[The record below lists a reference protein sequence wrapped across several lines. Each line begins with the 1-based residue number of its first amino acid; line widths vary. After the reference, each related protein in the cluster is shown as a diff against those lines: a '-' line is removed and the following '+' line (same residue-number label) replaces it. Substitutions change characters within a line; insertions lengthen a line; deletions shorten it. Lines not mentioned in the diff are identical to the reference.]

1 MMQVSQGTISS
12 PWHQAYHPSSST
24 NDLSNFDHGFLRR
37 SPDQYSSRGSM
48 ESLDHLPA
56 GYAHPS
62 CHLSPAKSTSSIDQL
77 AHLHSKRDSAYSSFS
92 TSSSTPEYQLPPF
105 CKERSYSMENV
116 HSRARPQEGGM
127 RQADIRY
134 IKTVYNAQRG
144 ISEEYEVKSSALVP
158 SGEAH
163 PKGYSAGRPHVHHKG
178 PQGRNSLDNES
189 QYVKGPPMPP
199 ARSDS
204 YAATRHHD
212 RPSSWSSHEQRKA
225 LRTHSKNSWL
235 LLNQGTAPPGQLSK
249 PAFLEGPLHTV
260 MERSPEG
267 SPTMKPKQ
275 GYPQATQ
282 PGQPLLPTGVYPV
295 PSPEPHF
302 AQVPHPSAN
311 NSGLVYSALAKESS
325 HSLPPAPFPTS
336 YEKAASGKPLPV
348 VDENGN
354 QSIPSKATVFYHPE
368 CGPSGAG
375 KKKMD
380 NETSKVVLYR
390 THPQA
395 YPTSPRQ
402 EEGVEP
408 TYVAQPNIQESANEA
423 QYLNHAFQ
431 PWSFHLRDAMAESK
445 ASSYPSKAYSSEE
458 HQEDRNANLPM
469 NECDPT
475 AQSQWNP
482 NKAKQY
488 LFSSLQNIPESTRLQ
503 NPMDLK
509 EAQSGRNCS
518 GAKWHL
524 VNYANQEEKEA
535 KEQAPEYWQEREWR
549 ATEDH
554 RDTTTGADYSHGV
567 EPNYEEPSSPLLPKT
582 ADFRADQFRSSGNNS
597 FHPPWSGK
605 KESRKTRCS
614 VLEKVSKIERREQG
628 HQRPQSANSLSQ
640 NSKKSGAEDS
650 RRRHNSQEYGQLLD
664 EHGRPASTNNS
675 DLFSNVLYLNERST
689 SKPEKANRYSAEQQ
703 RAIAAA
709 LAAPPDQQ
717 STYRHGSTSKESH
730 KKSGQLQRSR
740 STFQLL
746 DESER
751 EVLQKVGTKE
761 PHGSQRDAPGNNRTY
776 RNSIKDA
783 QSKVLRATSFR
794 RKDLNISPAFEKEV
808 QRSTPRPAS
817 AHTGMRSTTASPH
830 TPKERHSITP
840 TEIKMDP
847 INKDGVP
854 GPLHVHRIRGRKRL
868 TSEQK
873 KRSYSEPEK
882 MNEIGVSD
890 NDLSPSS
897 LQQKMLQFVFQ
908 ESTVADRRKI
918 FEKENKACS
927 TINLSRPEL
936 KQLQQ
941 NALADYIKRKIGKR
955 PSSASQ
961 EREGSQT
968 PCRQTNGQESQP
980 LSPASSMNSLQD
992 QSLFHTR
999 ESLEWASRMAHV
1011 YSPLPG
1017 LRGCFNPVEFESKMA
1032 AHPNH
1037 GSGKSSGP
1045 GWLKAE
1051 GRPDHRVNPELTKS
1065 TQTDLDIC
1073 TPPHPVHQI
1082 LEKKTRFAKKPGKSA
1097 SAEDLLDRTENQ
1109 PMTMHVRSRS
1119 SPSADK
1125 MCQDYPAEDS
1135 NQISHFMKDPFYV
1148 LGATSRSFGNTKRSQ
1163 LEKSAFTQYRPHHS
1177 SENVGSLA
1185 PPAERQKVPDILRHH
1200 SRTSA
1205 FVSPCPDTKEK
1216 PSDAKQGFRRVAP
1229 SKASYSSRSSAS
1241 STPTLSDF
1249 STAGD
1254 NTFTKWPPRPHK
1266 EDNNKSQSQPL
1277 ESINHP
1283 GKEPAEET
1291 TWRPKPI
1298 ISQRQ
1303 PQTQTKWTREDN
1315 HSKSSASVQTSSQKV
1330 FQQWHGIPSK
1340 NSSFSEPESLSG
1352 QGRFSLRI
1360 SETYLQVS
1368 PPPFCREEDDDDV
1381 FIQDAQTH
1389 PLGGL
1394 SEYPPPPESPIDNLE
1409 DFPSPP
1415 PSVAFEDDNP
1425 GSDSPISFV
1434 DEKITTRNLKAFSRD
1449 FALREKPG
1457 PDFLRTN
1464 ISPSVGSS
1472 EPKAT
1477 VLPPPP
1483 PPPEVEEHHAAMGG
1497 TVEKEPPH
1505 KAATANEAPEKKDFH
1520 LKKSQRK
1527 EKTREDL
1534 KEESLAKE
1542 IVHKDKSLSS
1552 ILDPD
1557 SRMKT
1562 TMDLMEGIFPTG
1574 SRVLKESAK
1583 KRIMQKRIK
1592 DSASN
1597 FSPANGNKN
1606 GEKEAAMTMP
1616 VACPTYYSVSVPKA
1630 ELLNKIKNLPEDA
1643 GGDDEQVDI
1652 NEKKAEL
1659 IQSLTH
1665 KLEILKEAKESLLA
1679 DVKLNN
1685 TLGEEV
1691 EALISGLCKPN
1702 EFDKYRMFIGD
1713 LDKVVSLLL
1722 SLSGRLARV
1731 ENVLNSLGEDADKQE
1746 WVSLNEKRKMLA
1758 SQHEDARELKENLD
1772 RRERVVLDILCSYF
1786 SEEQL
1791 QDYQHFVKM
1800 KSGLLIEQRELD
1812 DKIKLGQEQ
1821 LKCLFESLPTEY
1833 FLENKMAAEPPSIP
1847 GTNCED
1853 RSTPSFL

>member
-24 NDLSNFDHGFLRR
+24 NDLSNFDHGFLRK

-48 ESLDHLPA
+48 ESLDPLPA
-56 GYAHPS
+56 GYTHPS

-144 ISEEYEVKSSALVP
+144 VSEEYEVKSSALVP

-163 PKGYSAGRPHVHHKG
+163 PKGYSASRPHGHHKG
-178 PQGRNSLDNES
+178 PQARNSLDNES
-189 QYVKGPPMPP
+189 QYAKGPPMPP
-199 ARSDS
+199 TRSDS

-225 LRTHSKNSWL
+225 LRTHSKNAWL
-235 LLNQGTAPPGQLSK
+235 LLGQGTTPPGQLSK
-249 PAFLEGPLHTV
+249 PAFLEGQLHTV

-302 AQVPHPSAN
+302 ALVPHPSAN
-311 NSGLVYSALAKESS
+311 NSGLVYPVLAKESG
-325 HSLPPAPFPTS
+325 HIPPSPASFPTS
-336 YEKAASGKPLPV
+336 YEKGISCKPLPV

-380 NETSKVVLYR
+380 NETSKVILYR

-402 EEGVEP
+402 EEEAEP
-408 TYVAQPNIQESANEA
+408 NPTSYIAQPNIQESANDA

-431 PWSFHLRDAMAESK
+431 PWSFHLRDGMAENK
-445 ASSYPSKAYSSEE
+445 ACCPSKAYSSEE
-458 HQEDRNANLPM
+458 QQEDWNANLRI

-475 AQSQWNP
+475 AQNQWNP

-488 LFSSLQNIPESTRLQ
+488 LFSSLQNIPESTQLQ

-509 EAQSGRNCS
+509 EAQSGRTCS
-518 GAKWHL
+518 GAKWHF
-524 VNYANQEEKEA
+524 VNYANQEEKDV
-535 KEQAPEYWQEREWR
+535 KEQAPEYWQDREWR

-554 RDTTTGADYSHGV
+554 RDATTSADYSHGT
-567 EPNYEEPSSPLLPKT
+567 EPNYEEPSAPLLPQT
-582 ADFRADQFRSSGNNS
+582 SDFRADQFRSGSNNS
-597 FHPPWSGK
+597 FQPPWSGK

-675 DLFSNVLYLNERST
+675 DLYLNVLYLNERST
-689 SKPEKANRYSAEQQ
+689 GKPEKANRYSAEQQ

-717 STYRHGSTSKESH
+717 STYRHGGSSKEPH

-746 DESER
+746 DEPER
-751 EVLQKVGTKE
+751 EVLQKVSAKE
-761 PHGSQRDAPGNNRTY
+761 SHGSQRDGPVNRTY

-794 RKDLNISPAFEKEV
+794 RKDLNISPAFGKEA

-847 INKDGVP
+847 INKDG
-854 GPLHVHRIRGRKRL
+854 PLHMHRIGGRKRL

-897 LQQKMLQFVFQ
+897 LQKKMLQFVFQ

-968 PCRQTNGQESQP
+968 PCRQTNGQESQS

-999 ESLEWASRMAHV
+999 ETLEWASRMGHV

-1017 LRGCFNPVEFESKMA
+1017 LHGCFNPVEFENKMA
-1032 AHPNH
+1032 GHPNH
-1037 GSGKSSGP
+1037 GSSKSSTP
-1045 GWLKAE
+1045 TWLKAD

-1082 LEKKTRFAKKPGKSA
+1082 LEKKTRLTKKPGKSA
-1097 SAEDLLDRTENQ
+1097 SAEDLLDRTESQ

-1125 MCQDYPAEDS
+1125 MCQDFQGEDS

-1148 LGATSRSFGNTKRSQ
+1148 LGATSRSFGNSKRGH

-1177 SENVGSLA
+1177 SENVGSSA
-1185 PPAERQKVPDILRHH
+1185 PPTERQKVPDILRHH

-1205 FVSPCPDTKEK
+1205 FVSPCPDMKEK
-1216 PSDAKQGFRRVAP
+1216 HSEAKQGFRRVTP
-1229 SKASYSSRSSAS
+1229 SKTSYSSRSSAS

-1249 STAGD
+1249 STAGE
-1254 NTFTKWPPRPHK
+1254 NALARWPPRADK
-1266 EDNNKSQSQPL
+1266 EDNNKVQSQVL
-1277 ESINHP
+1277 ESVNHTS
-1283 GKEPAEET
+1283 KEPTEET
-1291 TWRPKPI
+1291 TWRSKSTL
-1298 ISQRQ
+1298 SQRQ
-1303 PQTQTKWTREDN
+1303 APAKMKWAREDS
-1315 HSKSSASVQTSSQKV
+1315 HPKSSTSVQTSGQKV

-1340 NSSFSEPESLSG
+1340 NSSFSEPESLSS
-1352 QGRFSLRI
+1352 QGRLSLRI
-1360 SETYLQVS
+1360 SETYLQIS
-1368 PPPFCREEDDDDV
+1368 PPPFFREEEDDDV
-1381 FIQDAQTH
+1381 FIHEAQTH
-1389 PLGGL
+1389 PMGPL

-1409 DFPSPP
+1409 EFPSPP
-1415 PSVAFEDDNP
+1415 PSVAFEEDNP
-1425 GSDSPISFV
+1425 ASDSSISLA
-1434 DEKITTRNLKAFSRD
+1434 DEKITTRNLNAFSRD
-1449 FALREKPG
+1449 FTVREKAG

-1477 VLPPPP
+1477 GVPPS
-1483 PPPEVEEHHAAMGG
+1483 PEAQERHAAIEG
-1497 TVEKEPPH
+1497 TVEKEPSQE
-1505 KAATANEAPEKKDFH
+1505 AATANEASEKKEFR
-1520 LKKSQRK
+1520 LKKSKRK

-1552 ILDPD
+1552 ILDPE
-1557 SRMKT
+1557 SKMKT
-1562 TMDLMEGIFPTG
+1562 TMDLMEGIFPRG
-1574 SRVLKESAK
+1574 SGVLKESAK

-1597 FSPANGNKN
+1597 FSPAGNKGN
-1606 GEKEAAMTMP
+1606 EKEAAMMMP

-1630 ELLNKIKNLPEDA
+1630 ELLNKIKNLPEEA
-1643 GGDDEQVDI
+1643 GGNDEQVDI

-1679 DVKLNN
+1679 DIKLNN

-1691 EALISGLCKPN
+1691 EALISRLCKPN

-1731 ENVLNSLGEDADKQE
+1731 ENVLSSLGEDADKQE

-1758 SQHEDARELKENLD
+1758 GQHEDARELKENLD

-1821 LKCLFESLPTEY
+1821 LKCLLESLPTEF
-1833 FLENKMAAEPPSIP
+1833 FLESKMAAEPPAILGIS
-1847 GTNCED
+1847 CEN

>member
-1 MMQVSQGTISS
+1 
-12 PWHQAYHPSSST
+12 
-24 NDLSNFDHGFLRR
+24 
-37 SPDQYSSRGSM
+37 M
-48 ESLDHLPA
+48 ESLDHLPS

-77 AHLHSKRDSAYSSFS
+77 GHLHSKRDSAYSSFS

-144 ISEEYEVKSSALVP
+144 VSEEYEVKSSALVP
-158 SGEAH
+158 SSEAH
-163 PKGYSAGRPHVHHKG
+163 PQGYSASRPHGHHKG
-178 PQGRNSLDNES
+178 PQARNSLDNES
-189 QYVKGPPMPP
+189 QYTKGPPMPP
-199 ARSDS
+199 TRSDS
-204 YAATRHHD
+204 YAALRHHD

-225 LRTHSKNSWL
+225 LRTHSKNAWL
-235 LLNQGTAPPGQLSK
+235 LLGQGTPPTGQLSK
-249 PAFLEGPLHTV
+249 PAFLEGQLHTV

-267 SPTMKPKQ
+267 SPIMKPKQ

-311 NSGLVYSALAKESS
+311 NSGLVYPALAKESG
-325 HSLPPAPFPTS
+325 HAPAPASFPAS
-336 YEKAASGKPLPV
+336 YEKAMPGKPLPV

-354 QSIPSKATVFYHPE
+354 QSIPSKSTVFYHPE

-402 EEGVEP
+402 EDEAEP
-408 TYVAQPNIQESANEA
+408 TYNIAQPNIQESANEA

-445 ASSYPSKAYSSEE
+445 ACCPSKAYSSED
-458 HQEDRNANLPM
+458 QQADRNANLPI

-488 LFSSLQNIPESTRLQ
+488 LFSSLQNIPESTQLQ
-503 NPMDLK
+503 NLMDLK
-509 EAQSGRNCS
+509 EMQSGRNCL
-518 GAKWHL
+518 GAKWHI
-524 VNYANQEEKEA
+524 VNYANQEEKDV
-535 KEQAPEYWQEREWR
+535 KEQVPEYWQDREWH

-554 RDTTTGADYSHGV
+554 RDAITSADYSHDT
-567 EPNYEEPSSPLLPKT
+567 EPNLEESSSPLLPKT
-582 ADFRADQFRSSGNNS
+582 SDFRADQFRSCSNNS
-597 FHPPWSGK
+597 FQPPWSGK
-605 KESRKTRCS
+605 KESRKTRCT

-640 NSKKSGAEDS
+640 NSKKSAVEDS

-675 DLFSNVLYLNERST
+675 DLYPNVLYLNERSS
-689 SKPEKANRYSAEQQ
+689 SKPEKSNRYSAEQQ
-703 RAIAAA
+703 RVIAAA
-709 LAAPPDQQ
+709 LVAPPDHQ
-717 STYRHGSTSKESH
+717 STYRHGCSSKESH

-746 DESER
+746 DEAER
-751 EVLQKVGTKE
+751 EVLQKVSGAKE
-761 PHGSQRDAPGNNRTY
+761 PHGSQRDAPVNRTY

-794 RKDLNISPAFEKEV
+794 RKDLNISPAFGKEV

-847 INKDGVP
+847 TNKDALP
-854 GPLHVHRIRGRKRL
+854 GPLHVHRIGGRKRL

-897 LQQKMLQFVFQ
+897 LQKKMLQFVFQ

-999 ESLEWASRMAHV
+999 ESLEWASRMGHV

-1017 LRGCFNPVEFESKMA
+1017 LHGCFNPVEFESKMA
-1032 AHPNH
+1032 GHPSH
-1037 GSGKSSGP
+1037 GGSKGSTPS
-1045 GWLKAE
+1045 WLKAD

-1065 TQTDLDIC
+1065 TQTDLDLC
-1073 TPPHPVHQI
+1073 TSPHPVSQV
-1082 LEKKTRFAKKPGKSA
+1082 LEKKTRLIKKPGKSA

-1125 MCQDYPAEDS
+1125 MCQDFQVEDS

-1148 LGATSRSFGNTKRSQ
+1148 LGATSRSFGNSKRGH

-1177 SENVGSLA
+1177 SENVGSSV

-1205 FVSPCPDTKEK
+1205 FVSPCPEMKEK
-1216 PSDAKQGFRRVAP
+1216 HSSAKQGFRRVAP
-1229 SKASYSSRSSAS
+1229 SKTSYSSRGSAS

-1254 NTFTKWPPRPHK
+1254 NPLTRWPPRADK
-1266 EDNNKSQSQPL
+1266 EDNNKAQSQVL
-1277 ESINHP
+1277 ESVHPP
-1283 GKEPAEET
+1283 GKEPSEET
-1291 TWRPKPI
+1291 TWRSKSTL
-1298 ISQRQ
+1298 SQRQ
-1303 PQTQTKWTREDN
+1303 PPAKVKWAREDN
-1315 HSKSSASVQTSSQKV
+1315 HPKSSTSVQTSGQKG
-1330 FQQWHGIPSK
+1330 FQPWHGIPSK

-1360 SETYLQVS
+1360 SETCLQMS
-1368 PPPFCREEDDDDV
+1368 PPPFGREEDDDDV
-1381 FIQDAQTH
+1381 FIQETQAH
-1389 PLGGL
+1389 PRGAI
-1394 SEYPPPPESPIDNLE
+1394 SEYPPPPESPSDNLE

-1415 PSVAFEDDNP
+1415 PSVAFEEDYP
-1425 GSDSPISFV
+1425 ASDSSISLAE
-1434 DEKITTRNLKAFSRD
+1434 EKIATRNLKAFSRD
-1449 FALREKPG
+1449 FTAREKLG
-1457 PDFLRTN
+1457 PDFLRTH
-1464 ISPSVGSS
+1464 ISPAVGSS

-1477 VLPPPP
+1477 GVLPS
-1483 PPPEVEEHHAAMGG
+1483 PEAQEHHAATEG
-1497 TVEKEPPH
+1497 TVEKEE
-1505 KAATANEAPEKKDFH
+1505 AARANEESKKKELR
-1520 LKKSQRK
+1520 LKKNKRK

-1542 IVHKDKSLSS
+1542 IVHKDKSLLS

-1557 SRMKT
+1557 SKMKT
-1562 TMDLMEGIFPTG
+1562 TMDLMEGIFPRG

-1597 FSPANGNKN
+1597 FSPAGNKN
-1606 GEKEAAMTMP
+1606 DEKEAANMP
-1616 VACPTYYSVSVPKA
+1616 VTCPTYYSVSVPKA
-1630 ELLNKIKNLPEDA
+1630 ELLNKIKNLPEEA

-1679 DVKLNN
+1679 DIKLNN

-1691 EALISGLCKPN
+1691 ESLISGLCKPN

-1731 ENVLNSLGEDADKQE
+1731 ENVLSSLGEDADKQE

-1758 SQHEDARELKENLD
+1758 GQHEDARELKDNLD
-1772 RRERVVLDILCSYF
+1772 RRERVVLDILCSYL

-1821 LKCLFESLPTEY
+1821 LKCLLESLPTEY
-1833 FLENKMAAEPPSIP
+1833 FLESKMAAEPPAIP
-1847 GTNCED
+1847 GTNPD
-1853 RSTPSFL
+1853 NRSTPSFL

>member
-56 GYAHPS
+56 GYTHPS

-77 AHLHSKRDSAYSSFS
+77 AHLHNKRDSAYSSFS

-116 HSRARPQEGGM
+116 HSRARLQEGGM

-144 ISEEYEVKSSALVP
+144 VSEEYEVKSSALVP

-163 PKGYSAGRPHVHHKG
+163 PKGYSASRPHGHHKS
-178 PQGRNSLDNES
+178 PQTRNSLDNEN
-189 QYVKGPPMPP
+189 QYAKGPPMPP

-204 YAATRHHD
+204 YTAIRHHD

-225 LRTHSKNSWL
+225 LRTHPKNAWL
-235 LLNQGTAPPGQLSK
+235 LLGQGTPPPGQLSK
-249 PAFLEGPLHTV
+249 PAFLEGQLHTV

-275 GYPQATQ
+275 GYPQAAQ

-311 NSGLVYSALAKESS
+311 NSGLVYPALAKESG
-325 HSLPPAPFPTS
+325 HAPPPASFSAS
-336 YEKAASGKPLPV
+336 YEKAVPCKPLPV
-348 VDENGN
+348 MDENGN

-380 NETSKVVLYR
+380 NETSKVILYR

-395 YPTSPRQ
+395 YPISPRQ
-402 EEGVEP
+402 EEEAEP
-408 TYVAQPNIQESANEA
+408 TYIAQPSIQESANDA

-445 ASSYPSKAYSSEE
+445 ASCPSKAYCPEDQ
-458 HQEDRNANLPM
+458 QEDRNANLPR
-469 NECDPT
+469 NDCDPT
-475 AQSQWNP
+475 AQNQWNP

-488 LFSSLQNIPESTRLQ
+488 LFSSLQNIPESTQLQ

-509 EAQSGRNCS
+509 EVQACRSCP

-524 VNYANQEEKEA
+524 VNYANQEEKNG
-535 KEQAPEYWQEREWR
+535 KEQVPEYWQDREWR

-554 RDTTTGADYSHGV
+554 RDAISNADYNHGK
-567 EPNYEEPSSPLLPKT
+567 EPNYEEPSSPLLPK
-582 ADFRADQFRSSGNNS
+582 ASDFRADQFRSCSNNS
-597 FHPPWSGK
+597 FQPPWSGK
-605 KESRKTRCS
+605 KESRKNRCS

-640 NSKKSGAEDS
+640 NSGSKKSSVEDS
-650 RRRHNSQEYGQLLD
+650 RRRHNSQEYGQFLD

-675 DLFSNVLYLNERST
+675 DLYPNVLYPNERST
-689 SKPEKANRYSAEQQ
+689 SKPEKVNRYSAEQQ
-703 RAIAAA
+703 RVTAAA
-709 LAAPPDQQ
+709 LVAPPDQQ
-717 STYRHGSTSKESH
+717 STYHQGCSGKESH

-746 DESER
+746 DEPER
-751 EVLQKVGTKE
+751 EILQKVSAKE
-761 PHGSQRDAPGNNRTY
+761 PHSSQRDAPLNRTY

-783 QSKVLRATSFR
+783 QSKVLKATSFR
-794 RKDLNISPAFEKEV
+794 RKDLNISPALGKEV

-847 INKDGVP
+847 TNKEGLP
-854 GPLHVHRIRGRKRL
+854 GPLHVHRIGGRKRL
-868 TSEQK
+868 TAEQK

-897 LQQKMLQFVFQ
+897 LQKKMLQFIFA

-918 FEKENKACS
+918 FEKENKTCS

-968 PCRQTNGQESQP
+968 PCRQSSGQDSQS

-999 ESLEWASRMAHV
+999 ESLEWASRMGHV

-1017 LRGCFNPVEFESKMA
+1017 LHGCFNPIEFESKMA
-1032 AHPNH
+1032 GHPNH
-1037 GSGKSSGP
+1037 SSSKSSTP
-1045 GWLKAE
+1045 TWLKAD

-1065 TQTDLDIC
+1065 TQTDLDLC
-1073 TPPHPVHQI
+1073 TQAHPVHQI
-1082 LEKKTRFAKKPGKSA
+1082 LEKKTRLIKKPGKSA

-1125 MCQDYPAEDS
+1125 MCQDFQVEDS

-1148 LGATSRSFGNTKRSQ
+1148 LGATSRSFGSSKRGH

-1177 SENVGSLA
+1177 SENVGSSG
-1185 PPAERQKVPDILRHH
+1185 PAAEKQKVPDILRHH

-1205 FVSPCPDTKEK
+1205 FVSPRPDTKEK
-1216 PSDAKQGFRRVAP
+1216 HSDAKPGFRRVTP
-1229 SKASYSSRSSAS
+1229 SKPSYSSRSSAS
-1241 STPTLSDF
+1241 STPALSDF
-1249 STAGD
+1249 SAAGD
-1254 NTFTKWPPRPHK
+1254 NTLTRWPPRTDK
-1266 EDNNKSQSQPL
+1266 EDSNKAEAQVLDGVSY
-1277 ESINHP
+1277 P

-1291 TWRPKPI
+1291 AWRSKSTLP
-1298 ISQRQ
+1298 QRQ
-1303 PQTQTKWTREDN
+1303 PPPKIKWAREDS
-1315 HSKSSASVQTSSQKV
+1315 HPKSSISVQTSGQKV

-1340 NSSFSEPESLSG
+1340 NSSFSEPESLSS
-1352 QGRFSLRI
+1352 QGRLSLRI
-1360 SETYLQVS
+1360 SETYLQMS
-1368 PPPFCREEDDDDV
+1368 PPPFCQEEDNDDV
-1381 FIQDAQTH
+1381 FIQEAQTH
-1389 PLGGL
+1389 PGGAI
-1394 SEYPPPPESPIDNLE
+1394 SEYPPPPQSPSDSLE
-1409 DFPSPP
+1409 EFPSPP
-1415 PSVAFEDDNP
+1415 PSVVLEEDTP
-1425 GSDSPISFV
+1425 ASDRE
-1434 DEKITTRNLKAFSRD
+1434 EKITTRNLKAFSRD
-1449 FALREKPG
+1449 FSVREKPG
-1457 PDFLRTN
+1457 LDFLRTN

-1472 EPKAT
+1472 EPKALGPT
-1477 VLPPPP
+1477 PSPDAPDR
-1483 PPPEVEEHHAAMGG
+1483 HAAIEGA
-1497 TVEKEPPH
+1497 VEKE
-1505 KAATANEAPEKKDFH
+1505 AATANGESENKELR
-1520 LKKSQRK
+1520 LKKTKRK

-1542 IVHKDKSLSS
+1542 IVHKDKTLCS

-1557 SRMKT
+1557 LKMKT
-1562 TMDLMEGIFPTG
+1562 TMDLMEGIFPRG

-1583 KRIMQKRIK
+1583 KRIMQKRIN

-1597 FSPANGNKN
+1597 FAPAGNKN
-1606 GEKEAAMTMP
+1606 DKKEAAIMAVT
-1616 VACPTYYSVSVPKA
+1616 CPTYYSVSIPKA
-1630 ELLNKIKNLPEDA
+1630 ELLNKIKNLPEEA
-1643 GGDDEQVDI
+1643 SGDDEQVDI

-1665 KLEILKEAKESLLA
+1665 KLETLKEAKESLLT
-1679 DVKLNN
+1679 DVRLNN

-1731 ENVLNSLGEDADKQE
+1731 ENVLSSLGEDADKQE
-1746 WVSLNEKRKMLA
+1746 WASLNEKRKMLA
-1758 SQHEDARELKENLD
+1758 GQHEDARELKENLD
-1772 RRERVVLDILCSYF
+1772 RRERVVLDILCSYL

-1821 LKCLFESLPTEY
+1821 LKCLLDSLPTGY
-1833 FLENKMAAEPPSIP
+1833 FLDSKTATEPPATP
-1847 GTNCED
+1847 GINSEN

>member
-1 MMQVSQGTISS
+1 APRI
-12 PWHQAYHPSSST
+12 PSHSST

-37 SPDQYSSRGSM
+37 SPDQNSSRGSM
-48 ESLDHLPA
+48 ESLDHLPS

-77 AHLHSKRDSAYSSFS
+77 GHLHSKRDSAYSSFS

-144 ISEEYEVKSSALVP
+144 VSEEYEVKSSALVP
-158 SGEAH
+158 SSEAH
-163 PKGYSAGRPHVHHKG
+163 PQGYSASRPHGHHKG
-178 PQGRNSLDNES
+178 PQARNSLDNES
-189 QYVKGPPMPP
+189 QYTKGPPMPP
-199 ARSDS
+199 TRSDS
-204 YAATRHHD
+204 YAALRHHD
-212 RPSSWSSHEQRKA
+212 RPSSWSSHEQRK
-225 LRTHSKNSWL
+225 
-235 LLNQGTAPPGQLSK
+235 GTPPTGQLSK
-249 PAFLEGPLHTV
+249 PAFLEGQLHTV

-267 SPTMKPKQ
+267 SPIMKPKQ

-311 NSGLVYSALAKESS
+311 NSGLVYPALAKESG
-325 HSLPPAPFPTS
+325 HAPAMP
-336 YEKAASGKPLPV
+336 GKPLPV

-354 QSIPSKATVFYHPE
+354 QSIPSKSTVFYHPE

-402 EEGVEP
+402 EDEAEP
-408 TYVAQPNIQESANEA
+408 TYNIAQPNIQESANEA

-445 ASSYPSKAYSSEE
+445 ACCPSKAYSSED
-458 HQEDRNANLPM
+458 QQADRNANLPI

-488 LFSSLQNIPESTRLQ
+488 LFSSLQNIPESTQLQ
-503 NPMDLK
+503 NLMDLK
-509 EAQSGRNCS
+509 EMQSGRNCL
-518 GAKWHL
+518 GAKWHI
-524 VNYANQEEKEA
+524 VNYANQEEKDV
-535 KEQAPEYWQEREWR
+535 KEQVPEYWQDREWH

-554 RDTTTGADYSHGV
+554 RDAITSADYSHDT
-567 EPNYEEPSSPLLPKT
+567 EPNLEESSSPLLPKT
-582 ADFRADQFRSSGNNS
+582 SDFRADQFRSCSNNS
-597 FHPPWSGK
+597 FQPPWSGK
-605 KESRKTRCS
+605 KESRKTRCT

-640 NSKKSGAEDS
+640 NSK
-650 RRRHNSQEYGQLLD
+650 N
-664 EHGRPASTNNS
+664 
-675 DLFSNVLYLNERST
+675 
-689 SKPEKANRYSAEQQ
+689 
-703 RAIAAA
+703 
-709 LAAPPDQQ
+709 
-717 STYRHGSTSKESH
+717 KESH

-746 DESER
+746 DEAER
-751 EVLQKVGTKE
+751 EVLQKVSGAKE
-761 PHGSQRDAPGNNRTY
+761 PHGSQRDAPVNRTY

-794 RKDLNISPAFEKEV
+794 RKDLNISPAFGKEV

-847 INKDGVP
+847 TNKDALP
-854 GPLHVHRIRGRKRL
+854 GPLHVHRIGGRKRL

-897 LQQKMLQFVFQ
+897 LQKKMLQFVFQ

-999 ESLEWASRMAHV
+999 ESLEWASRMGHV

-1017 LRGCFNPVEFESKMA
+1017 L
-1032 AHPNH
+1032 H
-1037 GSGKSSGP
+1037 GY
-1045 GWLKAE
+1045 
-1051 GRPDHRVNPELTKS
+1051 HRVNPELTKS
-1065 TQTDLDIC
+1065 TQTDLDLC
-1073 TPPHPVHQI
+1073 TSPHPVSQV
-1082 LEKKTRFAKKPGKSA
+1082 LEKKTRLIKKPGKSA

-1125 MCQDYPAEDS
+1125 MCQVGNSVCLLSP
-1135 NQISHFMKDPFYV
+1135 
-1148 LGATSRSFGNTKRSQ
+1148 RSFGNSKRGH

-1177 SENVGSLA
+1177 SENVGSSV

-1205 FVSPCPDTKEK
+1205 FVSPCPEMKEK
-1216 PSDAKQGFRRVAP
+1216 HSSAKQGFRRVAP
-1229 SKASYSSRSSAS
+1229 SKTSYSSRGSAS

-1254 NTFTKWPPRPHK
+1254 NPLTRWPPRADK
-1266 EDNNKSQSQPL
+1266 EDNNKAQSQVL
-1277 ESINHP
+1277 ESVHPP
-1283 GKEPAEET
+1283 GKEPSEET
-1291 TWRPKPI
+1291 TWRSKSTL
-1298 ISQRQ
+1298 SQRQ
-1303 PQTQTKWTREDN
+1303 PPAKVKWAREDN
-1315 HSKSSASVQTSSQKV
+1315 HPKSSTSVQTSGQKG
-1330 FQQWHGIPSK
+1330 FQPWHGIPSK

-1360 SETYLQVS
+1360 SETCLQMS
-1368 PPPFCREEDDDDV
+1368 PPPFGREEDDDDV
-1381 FIQDAQTH
+1381 FIQETQAH
-1389 PLGGL
+1389 PRGAI
-1394 SEYPPPPESPIDNLE
+1394 SEYPPPPESPSDNLE

-1415 PSVAFEDDNP
+1415 PSVAFEEDYP
-1425 GSDSPISFV
+1425 ASDSSISLAE
-1434 DEKITTRNLKAFSRD
+1434 EKIATRYWALHRKYEKDNIVIITTITITGRCILSLESR
-1449 FALREKPG
+1449 
-1457 PDFLRTN
+1457 
-1464 ISPSVGSS
+1464 
-1472 EPKAT
+1472 
-1477 VLPPPP
+1477 
-1483 PPPEVEEHHAAMGG
+1483 
-1497 TVEKEPPH
+1497 
-1505 KAATANEAPEKKDFH
+1505 ANEESKKKELR
-1520 LKKSQRK
+1520 LKKNKRK

-1542 IVHKDKSLSS
+1542 IVHKDKSLLS

-1557 SRMKT
+1557 SKMKT
-1562 TMDLMEGIFPTG
+1562 TMDLMEGIFPRG

-1583 KRIMQKRIK
+1583 KRIMN
-1592 DSASN
+1592 D
-1597 FSPANGNKN
+1597 
-1606 GEKEAAMTMP
+1606 EKEAANMP
-1616 VACPTYYSVSVPKA
+1616 VTCPTYYSVSVPKA
-1630 ELLNKIKNLPEDA
+1630 ELLNKIKNLPEEA

-1679 DVKLNN
+1679 DIKLNN

-1691 EALISGLCKPN
+1691 ESLISGLCKPN

-1731 ENVLNSLGEDADKQE
+1731 ENVLSSLGEDADKQE

-1758 SQHEDARELKENLD
+1758 GQHEDARELKDNLD
-1772 RRERVVLDILCSYF
+1772 RRERVVLDILCSYL

-1821 LKCLFESLPTEY
+1821 LKCLLESLPTEY
-1833 FLENKMAAEPPSIP
+1833 FLESKMAAEPPTEFRKRFCTYS
-1847 GTNCED
+1847 TNWL
-1853 RSTPSFL
+1853 F